1 VVVVEVLSP
10 SSDGD
15 DDGDKRVDFQSLA
28 SLQAYVLV
36 AQDQRRVKVY
46 RRQGVDWQVATFT
59 DGDSFSLPTLT
70 APIAVVELYDGIL
83 ATDGRSL
90 LRG

>member
-1 VVVVEVLSP
+1 
-10 SSDGD
+10 
-15 DDGDKRVDFQSLA
+15 
-28 SLQAYVLV
+28 
-36 AQDQRRVKVY
+36 
-46 RRQGVDWQVATFT
+46 VDWQVATFT